1 VFSLFRRTNFSTS
14 HASTS
19 VIDAGC
25 EISGCIRFAGTLVLN
40 GRLAG
45 ELIVADTLLVGDQG
59 VIEAN
64 IQVGTAIINGEIKGN
79 IVARERIELRGSA
92 RILGDVE
99 SPLLV
104 LEEGVL
110 LEGHCRMIGQEG
122 REPVK
127 LQRRD
132 GPRSVEENPL
142 KQQNYG

>member
-1 VFSLFRRTNFSTS
+1 VFSLFRRKSFLTG

-45 ELIVADTLLVGDQG
+45 ELILADTLLVGDQG

-64 IQVGTAIINGEIKGN
+64 VQVGTAIINGEIKGN
-79 IVARERIELRGSA
+79 IVARERVELRGSA
-92 RILGDVE
+92 RIFGDVE

-110 LEGHCRMIGQEG
+110 LEGRCRMTGQEG
-122 REPVK
+122 QEPVK
-127 LQRRD
+127 PQRRD
-132 GPRSVEENPL
+132 GPRPVEENPL
-142 KQQNYG
+142 KQRIYG